1 MSREITVNR
10 QLLGLEDLLFG
21 VGIVTQIRAG
31 QSVNLTRINAGNL
44 PFSETQT
51 LLQWAQTVNLEE
63 LGNIVNELQAIYD
76 SLSAINTI
84 DSNLDNLNLLAL
96 NISCLNN
103 LCTNIAK
110 LQNIDSNMPKLQNID
125 ANMSNLNQINTQII
139 PNLAE
144 ILLVDNYAAQVTTD
158 KGIVAADK
166 ASVASMKL
174 AVETIYDTFDDRFLG
189 VKISDPTVDNDGN
202 ALVDGAIYFNTS
214 SNTLKVYD
222 LGNTLWVAIPQIY
235 LSSLLDVTLTSIT
248 TGDILNWDGSKWVNT
263 RTPKFNSIQLNGG
276 IGTQGLVSW
285 NSDEE
290 TLDVVQNGALLK
302 VGQELQVHC
311 RNNTAST
318 IAKGTVVMATG
329 TLGAS
334 GRVTIA
340 PYDNTTDVKYV
351 LGITKEAIIAGDNGK
366 VTAFGKIR
374 GLNTSSWSDGSVLY
388 TTTSGGLTS
397 TVPTAGIKMPIAFV
411 INSHSSNGT
420 LIVRVTPINELAT
433 ITEINKIEEW

>member
-1 MSREITVNR
+1 MRQINLNR
-10 QLLGLEDLLFG
+10 QLLGLEDILFG
-21 VGIVTQIRAG
+21 TGTVEQTRGGQLVTVTK
-31 QSVNLTRINAGNL
+31 VNASNL
-44 PFSETQT
+44 PFDETQN
-51 LLQWAQTVNLEE
+51 LLEWAQTVNLEE

-144 ILLVDNYAAQVTTD
+144 ILLVDNYAVQVTTD
-158 KGIVAADK
+158 KGIVASDK

-189 VKISDPTVDNDGN
+189 VKMSDPTVDNDGN
-202 ALVDGAIYFNTS
+202 ALVDGAMYFNS
-214 SNTLKVYD
+214 SINALKVYD
-222 LGNTLWVAIPQIY
+222 LGNTLWITIPQIY
-235 LSSLLDVTLTSIT
+235 LSGLLDVTLTSIT
-248 TGDILNWDGSKWVNT
+248 TGDILSWNGSKWSNT

-276 IGTQGLVSW
+276 TGTQGLVSW
-285 NSDEE
+285 NTDEE
-290 TLDVVQNGALLK
+290 TLDVVQNGAVLQ
-302 VGQELQVHC
+302 VGQEVQVHC

-318 IAKGTVVMATG
+318 IANGTVVMTTG

-351 LGITKEAIIAGDNGK
+351 LGITTESIIAGDDGK

-374 GLNTSSWSDGSVLY
+374 GLNTSSWSEGSVLY
-388 TTTSGGLTS
+388 TTTNGSLTS
-397 TVPTAGIKMPIAFV
+397 TIPTTGIKMPIAFV
-411 INSHSSNGT
+411 INSHSNNGT
-420 LIVRVTPINELAT
+420 LMVRVTPINELAT